1 MARHQLQYQ
10 DTNTRN
16 PDVWEDCVS
25 DPYSNTVGPA
35 TKSLAEHQMYE
46 LQRQYPETVRYRIVK
61 LMRS

>member
-25 DPYSNTVGPA
+25 DPCSNTVGP
-35 TKSLAEHQMYE
+35 TIKSLVQQQLLE
-46 LQRQYPETVRYRIVK
+46 LSTQYPHVRYRIVK